1 MPNLS
6 PHPIFLYPAF
16 FFTFTG
22 FRSCV
27 GGGCICNRTNFCS
40 FAPSTFYQA
49 PVAPSA
55 PALPI
60 LPTTLYEA
68 PAPTQPAYQLDESN
82 REMVEEKLNAMVDPT
97 YSFKYDEEFS
107 SREESADA
115 NGNIKGYS
123 GQILESKK
131 KIEIFCATGVMEG
144 MK

>member
-1 MPNLS
+1 MKKPTS
-6 PHPIFLYPAF
+6 PTRLVTSFIPSQPAWGYNGWGYTAPVQF
-16 FFTFTG
+16 
-22 FRSCV
+22 
-27 GGGCICNRTNFCS
+27 

-68 PAPTQPAYQLDESN
+68 PAPTQPAYELDESN

-131 KIEIFCATGVMEG
+131 KNEICATGVMEG